1 MKIVS
6 IVLAAS
12 LMLSATAC
20 SVSKGETELTSGSSY
35 SNEIKSEVERLKE
48 KYPEYFELSAFKGI
62 EIYVWE
68 MAEGSYHCGLMS
80 GTNRNKTDEEI
91 WDLARKPLSIEEAKL
106 ILNELKI
113 DTALD
118 SGTLCNLI
126 AGILKYP
133 VFHYTDTES
142 RTVGSPYK
150 LLSGY
155 GPEVPFSVSQDIHGN
170 DITLYQRLD
179 YIILQ

>member
-1 MKIVS
+1 MKFIS

-20 SVSKGETELTSGSSY
+20 SVSKSETELTSVTSY
-35 SNEIKSEVERLKE
+35 SSESKSEVERLRE

-80 GTNRNKTDEEI
+80 GTNRNKTEEEI
-91 WDLARKPLSIEEAKL
+91 WDLAKKPLTIEEAKL

-113 DTALD
+113 DKEYW
-118 SGTLCNLI
+118 I
-126 AGILKYP
+126 IIP
-133 VFHYTDTES
+133 VVQPISSYRYVIDDAYREK
-142 RTVGSPYK
+142 VNK
-150 LLSGY
+150 LFRS
-155 GPEVPFSVSQDIHGN
+155 
-170 DITLYQRLD
+170 
-179 YIILQ
+179 

>member
-35 SNEIKSEVERLKE
+35 SSEIKSEVERLKE

-113 DTALD
+113 DKD
-118 SGTLCNLI
+118 YWI
-126 AGILKYP
+126 IIP
-133 VFHYTDTES
+133 VVQPVSSYRYVIDDVYREKV
-142 RTVGSPYK
+142 RK
-150 LLSGY
+150 LFY
-155 GPEVPFSVSQDIHGN
+155 
-170 DITLYQRLD
+170 
-179 YIILQ
+179 

>member
-1 MKIVS
+1 MKFIS

-35 SNEIKSEVERLKE
+35 SSEIKSEVERLRE

-91 WDLARKPLSIEEAKL
+91 WDLARKPLSIEEAKM

-113 DTALD
+113 DKD
-118 SGTLCNLI
+118 YWI
-126 AGILKYP
+126 IIP
-133 VFHYTDTES
+133 VVQPISSYRYVIDDAYREKV
-142 RTVGSPYK
+142 RK
-150 LLSGY
+150 LFG
-155 GPEVPFSVSQDIHGN
+155 
-170 DITLYQRLD
+170 
-179 YIILQ
+179 

>member
-1 MKIVS
+1 MKFIS

-35 SNEIKSEVERLKE
+35 SSEIKSEVERLRE

-80 GTNRNKTDEEI
+80 GTNRNKTEEEI
-91 WDLARKPLSIEEAKL
+91 WDLAKKPLTIEEAKL

-113 DTALD
+113 DKEYW
-118 SGTLCNLI
+118 I
-126 AGILKYP
+126 IIP
-133 VFHYTDTES
+133 VVQPVSSYRYVIDDAYREK
-142 RTVGSPYK
+142 VNK
-150 LLSGY
+150 LFRS
-155 GPEVPFSVSQDIHGN
+155 
-170 DITLYQRLD
+170 
-179 YIILQ
+179 

>member
-1 MKIVS
+1 MKFIS

-35 SNEIKSEVERLKE
+35 SSEIKSEVERLRE

-80 GTNRNKTDEEI
+80 GTNRNKTEEEI
-91 WDLARKPLSIEEAKL
+91 WDLAKKPLTIEEAKL

-113 DTALD
+113 DKEYW
-118 SGTLCNLI
+118 I
-126 AGILKYP
+126 IIP
-133 VFHYTDTES
+133 VVQPVSSYRYEIDDAYREKV
-142 RTVGSPYK
+142 RK
-150 LLSGY
+150 LFG
-155 GPEVPFSVSQDIHGN
+155 
-170 DITLYQRLD
+170 
-179 YIILQ
+179 